1 MPVADV
7 EIVEKMAKRV
17 ADIEA
22 FLRDNQSILE
32 PQKHTDV
39 FSSER
44 VYWHA
49 GYASAL
55 KDVLNALQGTR
66 RSPFN

>member
-1 MPVADV
+1 MPALDV
-7 EIVEKMAKRV
+7 DIIEKIAKRLSE
-17 ADIEA
+17 IEE
-22 FLRDNQSILE
+22 FLRENRGVLE

-55 KDVLNALQGTR
+55 RDILDSLQGTR
-66 RSPFN
+66 NSPFN